1 MHTHRYTSVTHNIP
15 SSMLCAITF
24 EILYPCPNVII
35 SKLQKNIDSM
45 KIKFSNG
52 RSQMQEVI

>member
-15 SSMLCAITF
+15 ISILCAFAF
-24 EILYPCPNVII
+24 EILYHCPNVIV
-35 SKLQKNIDSM
+35 SKLQRNIDSM

-52 RSQMQEVI
+52 RSQMQKVI